1 MWLLQVPLPIPQEWA
16 SGEMPKVR
24 NAPPDIERQFEAGYE
39 NTLSNLP
46 GTVAEGMLSCCSS
59 DESETESLVD
69 NLLASVTVQ
78 APVFLSVIVRRIIL
92 VEPWRR
98 I

>member
-1 MWLLQVPLPIPQEWA
+1 MWLLHVPLSMSQKRVSCKMA
-16 SGEMPKVR
+16 TVR
-24 NAPPDIERQFEAGYE
+24 SVPPDVKRQFETSYQD
-39 NTLSNLP
+39 TLSDLP
-46 GTVAEGMLSCCSS
+46 SAVSEGVLSCCSS
-59 DESETESLVD
+59 DESETESLVKD
-69 NLLASVTVQ
+69 LLASVTVQ